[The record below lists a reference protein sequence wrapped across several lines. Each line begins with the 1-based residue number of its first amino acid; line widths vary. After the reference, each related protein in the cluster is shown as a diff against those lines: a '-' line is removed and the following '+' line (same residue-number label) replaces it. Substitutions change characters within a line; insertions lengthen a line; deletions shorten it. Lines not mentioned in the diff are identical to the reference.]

1 MFNHLTFMESA
12 YCLGTRKLQRV
23 GNAFM
28 LPLPISWVRNMNA
41 SKGDALKIEMLEDRS
56 LRIIPN

>member
-1 MFNHLTFMESA
+1 MTATYS
-12 YCLGTRKLQRV
+12 LGTRRIQKV

-28 LPLPISWVRNMNA
+28 IPLPISWVRNMQA
-41 SKGDALKIEMLEDRS
+41 SKGDALKVELMEDHS